1 MNSVSKTIKNFLES
15 QKWKYKSESI
25 ENHEEVDL
33 FWFSLDCEHEI
44 LICRIIVDPKI
55 NLFHLTC
62 FSQLAIPEANIS
74 EAIKVMNDFN
84 LRSRM
89 VNGCINSAGSPVYS
103 VGVYTGGISVFT
115 EEIFHMYLDMVTDV
129 ADKEIAHLYKKTI
142 ELSND
147 EAKVKKRGLL
157 SILKKIK

>member
-1 MNSVSKTIKNFLES
+1 
-15 QKWKYKSESI
+15 
-25 ENHEEVDL
+25 
-33 FWFSLDCEHEI
+33 
-44 LICRIIVDPKI
+44 
-55 NLFHLTC
+55 
-62 FSQLAIPEANIS
+62 
-74 EAIKVMNDFN
+74 
-84 LRSRM
+84 M